1 MLACDE
7 SIDLSLGH
15 LRLLLDNDLL
25 FFLVVP
31 FASVA
36 GKPHDPSLMAGG
48 IEESRIFAKDIE
60 ELGVSL
66 FFVIFQV
73 AELIVR
79 SLVVIV
85 YQADIRASN
94 IAVAVVFG

>member
-1 MLACDE
+1 MPTCDE

-15 LRLLLDNDLL
+15 LRLLLDNDLI
-25 FFLVVP
+25 FFLVVA
-31 FASVA
+31 FVNVA

-73 AELIVR
+73 AEFIVR
-79 SLVVIV
+79 PLVVIV
-85 YQADIRASN
+85 YQADIRVSN
-94 IAVAVVFG
+94 KAVEGLRL

>member
-15 LRLLLDNDLL
+15 LRLLLDNDL
-25 FFLVVP
+25 P
-31 FASVA
+31 FVSVA

-85 YQADIRASN
+85 YQSDIRASN